1 LRRKWKSKRAVKV
14 RLGSVN
20 NELAT
25 VSEIEE
31 GDVEE
36 GWASLYLHCDLNK
49 ASLLVVVMKLIN
61 PHASQELAVKD

>member
-1 LRRKWKSKRAVKV
+1 MVKPLRRKWKSKRAVNV

-36 GWASLYLHCDLNK
+36 SWGIAS
-49 ASLLVVVMKLIN
+49 ASIVI
-61 PHASQELAVKD
+61 